1 MNKKFYL
8 SALALPFIMAACSSE
23 DTLSEVQSAK
33 DQFEGIAKVDAQFY
47 TDNFGS
53 RLANNWGLEDGDDI
67 GMAWLGVPDGE
78 EYGGTALDIMG
89 YAYQNHPLTGSASGT
104 LTPQTSI
111 YVGKYFI
118 YHPYNE
124 AVRHLSNV
132 GFDVSEQPLTEDSNA
147 PAKKSIYL
155 SSEWTDVTMDGDID
169 GDNKAGRECSFEVK
183 TRQLSNLVKLGLT
196 WKNNDE
202 LEKEIEAPIIDTVQ
216 VDYRNANG
224 AVISAKGFEY
234 APKAW
239 DAEEYN
245 PTFDTKGGHYW
256 GNFKLETNATG
267 IIAAPAP
274 RALADRN
281 IPLDVEA
288 TPVSGFENVRQGA
301 IDLVAEGD
309 GYTVKGKGAD
319 FFYNALPAYNES
331 AEKIGMRVVTDYG
344 IITYLKAMN
353 EVAKTVDYKVEGQG
367 YLENYDGGEENQE
380 TEEFE
385 AIPAEG
391 SFMNRLFK
399 SGKIETTIDF
409 YDAKMNGMHVK
420 NDDHLQKLLKF
431 YQLKTKKDAKYA
443 EPRVVLYL
451 DANENGSGD
460 FEISKKSIA
469 MVQEINEEEAG
480 AYNVALHTC
489 KVPHYGK
496 TPRIVVFND
505 GTDLEVPSFAKVF
518 GEQVEVYLKDMDW
531 TWSKPLAKAAAGY
544 KQTGNVTTIHNLG
557 TLAVYGDVEAG
568 NSVLTDLFEGLINEE
583 GAEINFVE
591 GVASLWKV
599 DLTNH
604 GEINIPAGS
613 QMRVYSEVINEV
625 TKITGVREGKM
636 GIINNDGVLGAVED
650 QKGAIYNYG
659 KIYHNSGAKTF
670 ITENTNNEEFGEE
683 MSEDN
688 KIGIIE
694 MEEADANVSV
704 SNATDKGIITYEWD
718 GDETYVSPAV
728 VRYNYLIVSS
738 NIEFTE
744 AETEIRYIE
753 VTGDD
758 VYVSSKMK
766 KNLPNL
772 QGIIVVEGAALNI
785 TEGNKLY
792 ASQAAHVEGYVYNGG
807 EFGYNNDVETYFGK
821 TNKEHIL
828 KYTGF

>member
-67 GMAWLGVPDGE
+67 GMAWLGVPDGDN
-78 EYGGTALDIMG
+78 YGGTPLGIMG

-124 AVRHLSNV
+124 DVRHLSNV

-155 SSEWTDVTMDGDID
+155 SSEWTDVTMGGDIN
-169 GDNKAGRECSFEVK
+169 GDNKAGRDCSFEVK
-183 TRQLSNLVKLGLT
+183 ARQLSNLVKLGLT

-202 LEKEIEAPIIDTVQ
+202 LEKEIGAPIIDTVQ

-224 AVISAKGFEY
+224 GVISATGFEY
-234 APKAW
+234 APDAW
-239 DAEEYN
+239 DAEQYN
-245 PTFDTKGGHYW
+245 EAFDTKGGHYW
-256 GNFKLETNATG
+256 GNFKLETSATG

-274 RALADRN
+274 RALAARN

-288 TPVSGFENVRQGA
+288 TPVSGFKNVSQGA
-301 IDLVAEGD
+301 IDLVAEG
-309 GYTVKGKGAD
+309 GYTVKGKDAA
-319 FFYNALPAYNES
+319 FYYNALPAYNES
-331 AEKIGMRVVTDYG
+331 AERIGMRVVTDYG
-344 IITYLKAMN
+344 IITYEKAMD

-367 YLENYDGGEENQE
+367 YLENYDGGEDNQE
-380 TEEFE
+380 TEEYE

-420 NDDHLQKLLKF
+420 DDDHLQKLLKF
-431 YQLKTKKDAKYA
+431 YQLKTKKDVKYA

-480 AYNVALHTC
+480 AYNVALLTC
-489 KVPHYGK
+489 KVPHNGK

-557 TLAVYGDVEAG
+557 TLDVYGDVEAG

-613 QMRVYSEVINEV
+613 QMRVYSDVINDV

-636 GIINNDGVLGAVED
+636 GIINNNGVLGAVED
-650 QKGAIYNYG
+650 QNGAIYNYG

-683 MSEDN
+683 MSADN

-694 MEEADANVSV
+694 MEEPDANVSV
-704 SNATDKGIITYEWD
+704 SNATNKGIITYEWD

-738 NIEFTE
+738 NIKFTE
-744 AETEIRYIE
+744 QETEIRYIE

-758 VYVSSKMK
+758 VYVSNKMI
-766 KNLPNL
+766 KNLNNL

-785 TEGNKLY
+785 TEGNKLS
-792 ASQAAHVEGYVYNGG
+792 ALQAAHVEGYVYNGG
-807 EFGYNNDVETYFGK
+807 IFEYNNDVETYFGK
-821 TNKEHIL
+821 TNKENIL
-828 KYTGF
+828 KYVGF